1 MAEQQ
6 DRSSR
11 NIKGESDG
19 YIYILISRLTIKP
32 TIPLYHI

>member
-19 YIYILISRLTIKP
+19 YIHILISRLTIKP
-32 TIPLYHI
+32 TIPLYRI